1 MIYVTYLTLLVW
13 LLYYTLY
20 EVSLH
25 HTNKKVKSEG
35 KTVVPDLLVL
45 SAIRYKCAWIAFVLL
60 AIIITI
66 GNLLVISYTR
76 WYVLGINLIV
86 LIFYPVLVYIVFYV
100 ISKYLIAK
108 AKRVEIKN
116 KLKDNE

>member
-45 SAIRYKCAWIAFVLL
+45 SAIRYKCVWIAFILL
-60 AIIITI
+60 AIIVTI
-66 GNLLVISYTR
+66 GNLLVNSYTW
-76 WYVLGINLIV
+76 WYILGINLIV
-86 LIFYPVLVYIVFYV
+86 LTFYPVLIYIVFYIV
-100 ISKYLIAK
+100 SKHLIAK
-108 AKRVEIKN
+108 AKRVELKN